1 MPRTP
6 NVTDTQS
13 VVRMT
18 RFEKR
23 AWALTSGE
31 AGVVGQAVG
40 LAEAV
45 GWPFEIKTARL
56 RAPWSWLPGHL
67 CPLALCGLREPLSP
81 DWPDLLIT
89 CGGRSVA
96 VSIAIR
102 KASRGR
108 TFTVHVQDP
117 RVPTRLFDV
126 VAPPRHDGLR
136 GENVLATRGALHRVT
151 AAKLRAAA
159 TVWRDRLGC
168 PMVAVLLG
176 GNSRSHRFTLRRVEA
191 LADGLER
198 VDGPIVVT
206 PSRRTGT
213 EIVAVLK
220 RRLPRAWIWDGT
232 GENPYLGMLALAEHI
247 VVTEDSASM
256 VSEAASTGKPVHIAA
271 MDGGSARFDAFHGLL
286 RAEGVTRPFDGSL
299 ASWSYEP
306 INDTPRIA
314 AEIRRR
320 IG

>member
-1 MPRTP
+1 MTP
-6 NVTDTQS
+6 
-13 VVRMT
+13 
-18 RFEKR
+18 FEKR
-23 AWALTSGE
+23 VWALTSGE
-31 AGVVGQAVG
+31 AGVVSQAVG
-40 LAEAV
+40 LAESV
-45 GWPFEIKTARL
+45 GWPFILKTVHL

-67 CPLALCGLREPLSP
+67 CPLALFGLRERLSP

-89 CGGRSVA
+89 CGRRSVA

-108 TFTVHVQDP
+108 TFTVHIQNP
-117 RVPTRLFDV
+117 RVPTRLFDI
-126 VAPPRHDGLR
+126 VAPPRHDGLH
-136 GENVLATRGALHRVT
+136 GENVLSTRGALHRIT

-168 PMVAVLLG
+168 PKVAVLLG
-176 GNSRSHRFTLRRVEA
+176 GNSRAHRFTPSRVEA
-191 LADGLER
+191 LVDGLGR
-198 VDGPIVVT
+198 IDGSIVVT
-206 PSRRTGT
+206 PSRRTT
-213 EIVAVLK
+213 TNVVAVLK

-256 VSEAASTGKPVHIAA
+256 VSEAASTGKPVYVAA

-286 RAEGVTRPFDGSL
+286 RIEGVTRPFDGTL